1 MEITKHAHAAV
12 VFEKDGTTIVVDP
25 GAFTPNSA
33 ELVAAASA
41 VLITH
46 DHYDHIDDAAVEGVE
61 VYGPADLIARLG
73 RGTVLTEGDELTI
86 AGFDIKV
93 FGKTHAPIWGDMPGN
108 DNVALLI
115 DGTVYHPGDSYVVPG
130 GAVDTLLVPTSGPWT
145 KLGEAI
151 DFVRAVNPRQSVQIH
166 ELMASEPGQAMAAQ
180 MLGAEGFG
188 GVPFIRLAPGE
199 SLTV

>member
-1 MEITKHAHAAV
+1 MTKYAHATV
-12 VFEKDGTTIVVDP
+12 VFEKDGKTLVVDP

-46 DHYDHIDDAAVEGVE
+46 DHYDHIDDTAVEGIDIF
-61 VYGPADLIARLG
+61 GPADLIARLG
-73 RGTVLTEGDELTI
+73 RGTVITEGDVFTA
-86 AGFDIKV
+86 AGFEIQA
-93 FGKTHAPIWGDMPGN
+93 FGSTHAPIWGDQPGN

-130 GAVDTLLVPTSGPWT
+130 VAVDTLLVPTSGPWA

-151 DFVRAVNPRQSVQIH
+151 DFVRAVKPRQSVQIH

-188 GVPFIRLAPGE
+188 GAPFIRLAPGE
-199 SLTV
+199 SITV